1 MALENLCH
9 PFRDVTRSANG
20 LARGGSTFLRIAHGI
35 SGGLHR
41 GIFLAD
47 GAFLLPAGER
57 IAGEFRILHTMFGF
71 QIPYVSFIQRT
82 FSILR
87 LLIGAQLVCMISMF
101 AHLQGGGT
109 EPVAL
114 QHRAYRGVV
123 IFIGLC
129 KLLMQLI
136 VYRFHRT
143 LNRIPETGGRFC
155 FGFLK
160 PEMDFLFPGMG
171 RRSINRLHSCLWSR
185 GRGRRR
191 FPGGLW
197 RVPFL
202 CCLLLLLRRLSGW

>member
-71 QIPYVSFIQRT
+71 QIPYVSFIRRT

-143 LNRIPETGGRFC
+143 LNRMPETGGRFC

-171 RRSINRLHSCLWSR
+171 RRSINRLGCRLGHR
-185 GRGRRR
+185 GHKRRC
-191 FPGGLW
+191 FPGE
-197 RVPFL
+197 F
-202 CCLLLLLRRLSGW
+202 

>member
-20 LARGGSTFLRIAHGI
+20 LARSDSTFFRIVHGI
-35 SGGLHR
+35 SGSLHR

-47 GAFLLPAGER
+47 GVFLLPAGER
-57 IAGEFRILHTMFGF
+57 IAGEFRILHAMFGF

-87 LLIGAQLVCMISMF
+87 LLIGAQLMCMISMF

-114 QHRAYRGVV
+114 KHSACGGVV

-129 KLLMQLI
+129 QLLVQLI

-143 LNRIPETGGRFC
+143 LNRMPETGGRFC

-171 RRSINRLHSCLWSR
+171 RRSINRLGCRLGHR
-185 GRGRRR
+185 GHKRRC
-191 FPGGLW
+191 FPGE
-197 RVPFL
+197 F
-202 CCLLLLLRRLSGW
+202 